1 MNFICPK
8 CRRPLSVCEGGA
20 AKCPLGHSYDRAK
33 EGYYNLM
40 LSAAAGVHGDNREM
54 VEARRAFLDTGAYK
68 PLLDKVSELVCRYMT
83 GGALLDVGCGE
94 GYYTDAIE
102 RALGARASVSAF
114 DISRD
119 AVRRAAKRNK
129 RISLAVASAYHM
141 PTADGSFDMAV
152 NMFSPLVPDEIAR
165 TLKSGGIF
173 IMAIPDK
180 RHLFGLKKILYEHP
194 YENKP
199 EGTELSGFR
208 LLSEER
214 IAYPLVLDSQDKI
227 SGLFR
232 MTPYAYRTPPEAKAR
247 LAALT
252 SLECEAEFIVLCYE
266 KL

>member
-1 MNFICPK
+1 
-8 CRRPLSVCEGGA
+8 
-20 AKCPLGHSYDRAK
+20 
-33 EGYYNLM
+33 
-40 LSAAAGVHGDNREM
+40 
-54 VEARRAFLDTGAYK
+54 
-68 PLLDKVSELVCRYMT
+68 
-83 GGALLDVGCGE
+83 
-94 GYYTDAIE
+94 
-102 RALGARASVSAF
+102 
-114 DISRD
+114 
-119 AVRRAAKRNK
+119 
-129 RISLAVASAYHM
+129 
-141 PTADGSFDMAV
+141 
-152 NMFSPLVPDEIAR
+152 
-165 TLKSGGIF
+165 
-173 IMAIPDK
+173 MAIPDK